1 MNEQLFLAYRNN
13 GQPPLSLLYPS
24 PILLMS
30 RVGDGWTPCFLSLLL
45 FAVGRGIVGPSP
57 IKIMARGP
65 IRAGRAS
72 PVPLYASLLGPLG

>member
-1 MNEQLFLAYRNN
+1 MDGPHAFFLYC
-13 GQPPLSLLYPS
+13 PT
-24 PILLMS
+24 IL
-30 RVGDGWTPCFLSLLL
+30 R
-45 FAVGRGIVGPSP
+45 AVGRGIVGPSP